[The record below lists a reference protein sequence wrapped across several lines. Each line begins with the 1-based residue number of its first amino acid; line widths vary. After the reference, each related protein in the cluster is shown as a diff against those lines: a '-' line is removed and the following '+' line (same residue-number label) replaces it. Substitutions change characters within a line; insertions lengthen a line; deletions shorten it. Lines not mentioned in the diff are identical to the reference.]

1 MPVSNLGQSRSIY
14 LQLIVDGK
22 DVSGAQE
29 AEICTSN
36 HQIAGWFRLLLA
48 LGRDPAFSAATF
60 STLTDAI
67 AEIRV
72 GIAPAG
78 LPGAAA
84 TWQSLITGP
93 VDEIAIDMVAGTV
106 QITGR
111 DFSAF
116 LIDSLTAES
125 FPNQTAS
132 EIAQT
137 LAIRHGLTPAVTP
150 TATPAGRYYQNGH
163 TVFSL
168 YQSSGTITEWD
179 LLCALAEAE
188 GYDLFVQDRSLIFAP
203 PLSEALPA
211 VWQWMPGGL
220 GVTTMTSLRMERSLA
235 LARDIAVTVQS
246 WNSRQQTMI
255 TQTVHAS
262 ASGTVR
268 HGTTSRTTTAS
279 NYVLLRPNLTGEQA
293 MTLATQ
299 TLADLSR
306 HERVIV
312 ASMPGELMLAP
323 RSIVFLQGTQTDF
336 DQTYVVDEILRRVSP
351 QEGFVQTVRAVN
363 TPLVAPS

>member
-1 MPVSNLGQSRSIY
+1 MPVSSLGQSRSIY
-14 LQLIVDGK
+14 LQLIVNGEE
-22 DVSGAQE
+22 VLGAQE
-29 AEICTSN
+29 AEVCTSN
-36 HQIAGWFRLLLA
+36 HQISGWFRLLLV
-48 LGRDPAFSAATF
+48 LGSDPLFSAAAF

-67 AEIRV
+67 AEIRI

-78 LPGAAA
+78 LPPAAA
-84 TWQSLITGP
+84 IWQSVMTGP
-93 VDEIAIDMVAGTV
+93 IDEITIDMVAGTV
-106 QITGR
+106 EITGR
-111 DFSAF
+111 DFSAL
-116 LIDSLTAES
+116 LIDSVTAES

-137 LAIRHGLTPAVTP
+137 LALRHGLTPVVTP
-150 TATPAGRYYQNGH
+150 TVTPAGRYYQDGH

-188 GYDLFVQDRSLIFAP
+188 GYDLFVQNLSLIFAP
-203 PLSEALPA
+203 PLSNALPA

-262 ASGTVR
+262 ASGTISNR
-268 HGTTSRTTTAS
+268 ATANKTTAS

-293 MTLATQ
+293 IALATQ

-306 HERVIV
+306 HERVVV
-312 ASMPGELMLAP
+312 ASMPGELLLAP
-323 RSIVFLQGTQTDF
+323 RSLVSLQGTQTDF
-336 DQTYVVDEILRRVSP
+336 DQTYVVDEILRRISL
-351 QEGFVQTVRAVN
+351 QDGFIQTVRAVN
-363 TPLVAPS
+363 TPLVATS